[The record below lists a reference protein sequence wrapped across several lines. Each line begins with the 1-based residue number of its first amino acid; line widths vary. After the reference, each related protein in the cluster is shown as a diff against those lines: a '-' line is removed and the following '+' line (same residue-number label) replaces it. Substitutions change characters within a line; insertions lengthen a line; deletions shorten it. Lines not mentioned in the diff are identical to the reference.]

1 MVGEQQARRAIGA
14 VAALDDSVRSQLYAC
29 VRRSGHPV
37 TREEA
42 AEAVG
47 ISRKLAA
54 FHLDKLVIAGLLTS
68 SISRGK
74 THRVGRT
81 PKVYEPVADAVQVSV
96 PARSHDQLATIL
108 IDAAVAQRD
117 DESAAE
123 ARRRLS
129 TEQGKAVA
137 DLVDKGEIRGRLGAE
152 RALTLV
158 ESVLDERGYEPYRP
172 ATDRLRLRNCPFHP
186 LAERAPELV
195 CGLNEAFMGGL
206 LDGLGADRL
215 DAVLSPAEGEC
226 CVELRRR
233 A

>member
-1 MVGEQQARRAIGA
+1 MVGEQQARNAIGA
-14 VAALDDSVRSQLYAC
+14 VAALDDSVRSRLYAC

-54 FHLDKLVIAGLLTS
+54 FHLDKLVVAGLLTS

-81 PKVYEPVADAVQVSV
+81 PKVYESVPDAVQVSV

-123 ARRRLS
+123 ARRRLG
-129 TEQGKAVA
+129 TEQGVAVA
-137 DLVDKGEIRGRLGAE
+137 GMVDKSEIRGRLGAE

-158 ESVLDERGYEPYRP
+158 ESVLDERGYEPYRSAP
-172 ATDRLRLRNCPFHP
+172 DRLRLRNCPFHP
-186 LAERAPELV
+186 FAERAPELV
-195 CGLNEAFMGGL
+195 CGINEAFLVGL

-215 DAVLSPAEGEC
+215 DAVLAPAEGEC

-233 A
+233 T